1 MFQHDPV
8 VHDLILKIKQHKVPK
23 VKIKTFKK
31 IVMTNLR
38 KFRAVLELPNCQLH
52 FRIHWELR
60 LREYVE

>member
-31 IVMTNLR
+31 IVMTKLR
-38 KFRAVLELPNCQLH
+38 KFRAVLVAELPVT
-52 FRIHWELR
+52 F
-60 LREYVE
+60 